1 MNDVVITNSNGVV
14 DVQISEKVALAIR
27 TLEQI
32 QIQLQ
37 EMKNVEEEIK
47 DLFGDAMDKAGVKA
61 LDFDGIHITR
71 VGAHNTTRLDSKKFK
86 ADHPDMFEQYS
97 VTTVV
102 KPSTR
107 ISYE

>member
-1 MNDVVITNSNGVV
+1 MNEVVINNNAGVI
-14 DVQISEKVALAIR
+14 DVQVSEKVALAIR

-32 QIQLQ
+32 QIQIQ

-47 DLFGDAMDKAGVKA
+47 DLFGEAMDKAGVKV

-71 VGAHNTTRLDSKKFK
+71 VGAHNQTRLDSKKFK
-86 ADHPDMFEQYS
+86 ADHPEMFEQYS
-97 VTTVV
+97 VTSVV